1 MPSLRI
7 KRGSAAQLAAAAAAS
22 QLKSGELYLV
32 EDQGRVA
39 VGTGVDTFEPMA
51 KQSEAGVGGA
61 SLQSATLSV
70 SPAQYGQA
78 TINVA
83 VALAA
88 PGSLVL
94 AQLMPNADWDA
105 DELSGIGLH
114 AEPMA
119 GQIAF
124 TLSAQGPLV
133 GDFKIVF
140 QLT

>member
-1 MPSLRI
+1 MKHL
-7 KRGSAAQLAAAAAAS
+7 GTAATA
-22 QLKSGELYLV
+22 
-32 EDQGRVA
+32 D
-39 VGTGVDTFEPMA
+39 DIA
-51 KQSEAGVGGA
+51 KQSQLGGGGGGM
-61 SLQSATLSV
+61 QSATLSV

-105 DELSGIGLH
+105 DQLSGIGMY
-114 AEPMA
+114 AEPTS

-124 TLSAQGPLV
+124 TLSTQGPLV